1 VLNETPE
8 KETVMLT
15 IALVVGGL
23 VAYGVVG
30 GGLVLA
36 LFVATVNLDSD
47 LRKLERRRDRLK
59 QGILD

>member
-1 VLNETPE
+1 
-8 KETVMLT
+8 MLT

-36 LFVATVNLDSD
+36 LFVVGLNLESD

>member
-1 VLNETPE
+1 
-8 KETVMLT
+8 MLT
-15 IALVVGGL
+15 TALVVGGL

-30 GGLVLA
+30 GGLALA
-36 LFVATVNLDSD
+36 IFVATVNLESD